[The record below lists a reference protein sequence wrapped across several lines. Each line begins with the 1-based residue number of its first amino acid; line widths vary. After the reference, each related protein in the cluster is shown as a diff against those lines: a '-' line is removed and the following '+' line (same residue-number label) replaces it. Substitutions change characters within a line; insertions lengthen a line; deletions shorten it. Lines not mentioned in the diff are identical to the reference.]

1 MSEKATNR
9 AHKDVS
15 EVDIIKALKTWQCN
29 REQWGPTE
37 ASRKL
42 GYPKGT
48 LIGWRD
54 QYSDRTLSKDPA
66 PLRPAN
72 RLRAPGGG
80 RKRKALDCEG
90 SVREYYA
97 KSLRQDG
104 RVRNADI
111 LAYCRTK
118 KEFTGKVKSNGAQA
132 VWMLTLSLLLQPLS
146 LPTKPPTIPPPPQSS
161 TTAAIASDANA
172 LDYSLDDAPDD
183 GPDDARDDAR
193 DDGPDNGPDDPGEAP
208 IDTPQS
214 PAAAAIA
221 SNVAPDDDAHDG
233 ILNDTPHDGRRR
245 SSSAPDHDAPMATTP
260 KSGNLALQPRKRYT
274 LRDRGTS
281 AKFLFRYPNEERS
294 SFPSRITV
302 GVYPADLFSVEPC
315 QPLTASVVDFVIC
328 KRIARG
334 KGFVYP
340 FGSLLFVQIE
350 HVDQSTKSF
359 SAVKELVDKVE
370 WDCYPVVLIPVAAV
384 EHWSLLIV
392 EHPLSDRVQCYHVDS
407 VAAKHQS
414 EYVFDV
420 AKLFLEEISG
430 HSAVMEGLALTMQSE
445 QRNYCSCGVY
455 MLYCIN
461 KIAQHIVQ
469 NSPKTLMNDIRKLT
483 SKCTASKAD
492 KFRAS
497 MRGEFQKRLQCA

>member
-1 MSEKATNR
+1 M
-9 AHKDVS
+9 
-15 EVDIIKALKTWQCN
+15 
-29 REQWGPTE
+29 GPTE

-48 LIGWRD
+48 LIEWRD

-132 VWMLTLSLLLQPLS
+132 VWVSRFIAHTKITAAGISDADAQP
-146 LPTKPPTIPPPPQSS
+146 PAATAFAPNEAPDDTPPPPQSS

-172 LDYSLDDAPDD
+172 LDNSLYDA
-183 GPDDARDDAR
+183 PDDARDDAR

-208 IDTPQS
+208 IVTPQS

-245 SSSAPDHDAPMATTP
+245 PSSAPDHDAPMATTP
-260 KSGNLALQPRKRYT
+260 KSDNLALQPRKRYT

-294 SFPSRITV
+294 SSPSRITV

-315 QPLTASVVDFVIC
+315 QPLIASVVDFVIY

-340 FGSLLFVQIE
+340 FGSSLFVQIE

-370 WDCYPVVLIPVAAV
+370 WDCYPVVFIPVAAV

-407 VAAKHQS
+407 VAAKHQW

-420 AKLFLEEISG
+420 AKLFMEEISG
-430 HSAVMEGLALTMQSE
+430 HSAVMEGLALTMQPE
-445 QRNYCSCGVY
+445 QRNYYNCGVY
-455 MLYCIN
+455 MLYCMN

-483 SKCTASKAD
+483 SKCTASKSD

>member
-1 MSEKATNR
+1 M
-9 AHKDVS
+9 
-15 EVDIIKALKTWQCN
+15 
-29 REQWGPTE
+29 GPTE

-54 QYSDRTLSKDPA
+54 QYSDRTLSKGPA

-80 RKRKALDCEG
+80 RKRKTLDCEG

-146 LPTKPPTIPPPPQSS
+146 RPTKPPTIPPPPPQSS

-172 LDYSLDDAPDD
+172 LDNSLYDA
-183 GPDDARDDAR
+183 PDDARDDAR
-193 DDGPDNGPDDPGEAP
+193 DDGPVNGPDDPGEAP
-208 IDTPQS
+208 IVTPQS

-245 SSSAPDHDAPMATTP
+245 PSSAPDHDAPMATTP
-260 KSGNLALQPRKRYT
+260 KSDNLALQPRKR
-274 LRDRGTS
+274 
-281 AKFLFRYPNEERS
+281 FLFVIVVRPLNSSSGIQTKRDQALRHVSRS
-294 SFPSRITV
+294 
-302 GVYPADLFSVEPC
+302 
-315 QPLTASVVDFVIC
+315 
-328 KRIARG
+328 
-334 KGFVYP
+334 
-340 FGSLLFVQIE
+340 LFVQIE

-370 WDCYPVVLIPVAAV
+370 WDCYPVVFIPVAAV

-420 AKLFLEEISG
+420 AKLFMEEISG
-430 HSAVMEGLALTMQSE
+430 HSAVMEGLALTMQPE
-445 QRNYCSCGVY
+445 QRNYYNCGVY
-455 MLYCIN
+455 MLYCMN
-461 KIAQHIVQ
+461 KIAQHIVE